1 MWALVEDNNVTQVFT
16 RPKAI
21 TIGDNQ
27 YPSNIMSVWSAE
39 DLEAI
44 GIYEVVVDNTN
55 LKDKE
60 YYINTNQS
68 FDFADGTVT
77 ASYGT
82 ATAKALDDVLWQ
94 DSDSNIPEGVSVGD
108 VKTPGIRQSYKDA
121 INEQAGSILSQT
133 DWYSIRAYDGGTA
146 VPSNVSTHR
155 TAVRAKANA
164 MCTQIDGAADID
176 ALIALYTYTNTGTEE
191 EPVFTRPLG
200 EFPELD

>member
-44 GIYEVVVDNTN
+44 GIYEVVIDNTN

-82 ATAKALDDVLWQ
+82 ATAKSLDDALYTAQ
-94 DSDSNIPEGVSVGD
+94 DETDGLGTEGE
-108 VKTPGIRQSYKDA
+108 VKTRGLKYNHKQI
-121 INEQAGSILSQT
+121 INAQAGSILLQT
-133 DWYSIRAYDGGTA
+133 DWYRIREADGGTA

-155 TAVRAKANA
+155 TAVRTKANA
-164 MCTQIDGAADID
+164 MCEQIDGAADVD
-176 ALIALYTYTNTGTEE
+176 ALAALYEYTNTGTEE

>member
-1 MWALVEDNNVTQVFT
+1 MWALVEDNNVTQVFA

-55 LKDKE
+55 LKDEK

-68 FDFADGTVT
+68 FDFANGTVT

-121 INEQAGSILSQT
+121 INAQAGSILSET
-133 DWYSIRAYDGGTA
+133 DWYRIREADGGTA

-155 TAVRAKANA
+155 TAVRTKANA
-164 MCTQIDGAADID
+164 MCAQIDGAADVD
-176 ALIALYTYTNTGTEE
+176 ALAALYEYTNTGTEE

>member
-44 GIYEVVVDNTN
+44 GIYAVVVDNTN
-55 LKDKE
+55 LKDEK

-68 FDFADGTVT
+68 FDFANDTVT

-82 ATAKALDDVLWQ
+82 ATAKALDDVTEDDGSVTKGLKTLHKE
-94 DSDSNIPEGVSVGD
+94 NIN
-108 VKTPGIRQSYKDA
+108 A
-121 INEQAGSILSQT
+121 QAGGILSET
-133 DWYSIRAYDGGTA
+133 DWYRIREADGGTA

-155 TAVRAKANA
+155 TAVRTKANA
-164 MCTQIDGAADID
+164 MCTQIDGAADVD
-176 ALIALYTYTNTGTEE
+176 ALAALYEYTNTGTEE

>member
-55 LKDKE
+55 LKNQE

-68 FDFADGTVT
+68 FDFANGTVT

-82 ATAKALDDVLWQ
+82 ATAKALDDVTEDDGSVTKGLKTLHKE
-94 DSDSNIPEGVSVGD
+94 NIN
-108 VKTPGIRQSYKDA
+108 A
-121 INEQAGSILSQT
+121 QAGGILSET
-133 DWYSIRAYDGGTA
+133 DWYRIREADGGTA

-155 TAVRAKANA
+155 TAVRTKANA
-164 MCTQIDGAADID
+164 MCAQIDGAADVD
-176 ALIALYTYTNTGTEE
+176 ALAALYEYTNTGTEE